1 MSQMIFLLKVR
12 YNYFLSSNTVEKN
25 RPDLSY
31 IKITLQKIKKY
42 LQKDQL
48 FILESHHIPEQLR
61 KKF

>member
-1 MSQMIFLLKVR
+1 M
-12 YNYFLSSNTVEKN
+12 SSNTVEKN

-48 FILESHHIPEQLR
+48 FILESTSYPGTTEEEILEPL
-61 KKF
+61 KKNLKLEKIFI